1 MLEMFWQEFTMME
14 MFWTVYGNIG
24 PAGMVLIF
32 FAVYGL
38 YLSIRNLIYIYLVR
52 RDFRKNY
59 NKVFHDDGV
68 AFASEYQ
75 GSNPLLS
82 IMWEVVR
89 THSDHS
95 DDIRA
100 EVGYLF
106 YRNFESVSRSLY
118 WMRLI
123 TVVSP
128 LLGLLGT
135 VMGMV
140 EVFQAIAAAS
150 NPDPSILASGIWEAL
165 LTTVLGL
172 SVAIPMLMLYYF
184 LLLRFKGFHIEA
196 IEYSY
201 RVLKLTSKAKVR
213 NDVEV

>member
-1 MLEMFWQEFTMME
+1 MVEMFWKL
-14 MFWTVYGNIG
+14 YGNIG

-32 FAVYGL
+32 FALYGV
-38 YLSIRNLIYIYLVR
+38 YLSVRNIIYIYLVR
-52 RDFRKNY
+52 RDFKKNY
-59 NKVFHDDGV
+59 SKVIRNDGA
-68 AFASEYQ
+68 AFAHEYQ
-75 GSNPLLS
+75 GANPLLA

-89 THSDHS
+89 THSSHS

-118 WMRLI
+118 WIRLI

-140 EVFQAIAAAS
+140 EVFQTIAAAS
-150 NPDPSILASGIWEAL
+150 NPDPSILAGGIWEAL
-165 LTTVLGL
+165 LTTIMGL
-172 SVAIPMLMLYYF
+172 SIAIPMLMLYYF
-184 LLLRFKGFHIEA
+184 LLLRFKGFRIEA

-201 RVLKLTSKAKVR
+201 RVLNFASKV
-213 NDVEV
+213 NSHQSEEV